1 MEKECIFCK
10 IIKKEVPSEIV
21 LEDENLI
28 VIKDINPKADV
39 HLLIIPKEHI
49 PSLREFKP
57 EKADILGK
65 MLLVSK
71 ELAKKFDQA
80 KDGYKIAINVG
91 RGGGQIIDHFH
102 IHFLAGNLTGLP

>member
-10 IIKKEVPSEIV
+10 IIRGEVSSEKI
-21 LEDENLI
+21 LEDEDFI

-49 PSLREFKP
+49 TSLREFNS
-57 EKADILGK
+57 EKADMLGK

-91 RGGGQIIDHFH
+91 KGGGQIIDHFH

>member
-1 MEKECIFCK
+1 MEKECVFCK
-10 IIKKEVPSEIV
+10 IIRGEVPSEKV
-21 LEDENLI
+21 LENEDLI

-39 HLLIIPKEHI
+39 HLLIIPKKHI

-57 EKADILGK
+57 EEADILGK

-71 ELAKKFDQA
+71 ELAKNFDQA

-91 RGGGQIIDHFH
+91 RGGGQVIDHFH